1 MAEMTQPTSPYEPS
15 HVRSSIADSKDIVT
29 WRTFGPV
36 FIVFFG
42 FFCFA
47 ACCLYIMARPAC
59 DRTVL
64 AKITLGM
71 TKPQVSKLMGPPEHI
86 ASLDEWQ
93 YSRFGNVG
101 YVQILFDEKGL
112 VAGLNDESVFPP

>member
-1 MAEMTQPTSPYEPS
+1 MVEMTQPTSPYEPS
-15 HVRSSIADSKDIVT
+15 QVRPLIADSKDIVT
-29 WRTFGPV
+29 WRNFAPV

-47 ACCLYIMARPAC
+47 ACGLYIIVRPAY
-59 DRTVL
+59 DRTIL
-64 AKITLGM
+64 AKITPGM

-86 ASLDEWQ
+86 ASPNEWQ
-93 YSRFGNVG
+93 YSRPGNAG

-112 VAGLNDESVFPP
+112 AAGINDESVFPP